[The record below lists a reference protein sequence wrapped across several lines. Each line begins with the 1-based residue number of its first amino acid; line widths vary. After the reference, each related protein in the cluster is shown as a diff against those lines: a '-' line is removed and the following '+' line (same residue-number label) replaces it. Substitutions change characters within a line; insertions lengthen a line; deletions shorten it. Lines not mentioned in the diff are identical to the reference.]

1 MRLLPCYQAE
11 DRRLHDVEADARFVA
26 VARSKTP
33 RHRAEEMDVAEKNGF
48 FGEVISSYTLE
59 QAVEDGV
66 LIDFG
71 NIKRLTFRIIMTRGI
86 VADLTKHQLLHVLVR
101 SLNILEFGSKP
112 DMIVFKIEPVKKHLE
127 DEGRTL
133 ITHLEGLEKQ
143 VYAKLDGTILTIM
156 LSSDY

>member
-1 MRLLPCYQAE
+1 MPCSQAE
-11 DRRLHDVEADARFVA
+11 ARRLHDVEASARFVA
-26 VARSKTP
+26 AARSKTP
-33 RHRAEEMDVAEKNGF
+33 RHRAEEMDMAEKNGF

-71 NIKRLTFRIIMTRGI
+71 NIERLTFRIIMTRGI
-86 VADLTKHQLLHVLVR
+86 IADLSKHPLLHVLVKP
-101 SLNILEFGSKP
+101 LNILEVGSKP
-112 DMIVFKIEPVKKHLE
+112 DMIVFKTESVKQHLE

-143 VYAKLDGTILTIM
+143 VYAKLDGTVLTIM
-156 LSSDY
+156 LSTDY